1 MAVRI
6 RLKKTG
12 TRNSPCFRV
21 VVMDI
26 RRQRDGKALEYIGF
40 YDPRHQSENIDLARV
55 DHWISCGAQPSET
68 VNDII
73 FRAKNGK
80 KLSEIQKAVK
90 PSKKVRAKAAA
101 AASAAAGEEQKQ

>member
-26 RRQRDGKALEYIGF
+26 RSQRDGKALEYVGF
-40 YDPRHQSENIDLARV
+40 YDPRHQDENIDLARV
-55 DHWISCGAQPSET
+55 DYWVSCGAQPSET

-73 FRAKNGK
+73 FRARNGK
-80 KLSEIQKAVK
+80 KLSEIQKVAK
-90 PSKKVRAKAAA
+90 PSKKARAKAEAA
-101 AASAAAGEEQKQ
+101 AGGEEQKK

>member
-40 YDPRHQSENIDLARV
+40 YDPKHQSETIDLARHDYWV
-55 DHWISCGAQPSET
+55 SCGAQPSET
-68 VNDII
+68 VNDIV
-73 FRAKNGK
+73 FRARNGK
-80 KLSEIQKAVK
+80 KLSDMKKVAK
-90 PSKKVRAKAAA
+90 PSKKARAKAAA
-101 AASAAAGEEQKQ
+101 AAAGEEQKQ